1 MQITGKVRRV
11 ANQVMI
17 GVLCFVAPTS
27 LALQGQA
34 HRMTE
39 GSMPLGGLPF
49 ANQRTSPPLAP
60 GVDWSRAVVD
70 STLRR
75 YPTAT
80 ELGSWGYAKALFL
93 MGEYMVWKRTGDSR
107 YLQYIRS
114 WVDSHVD
121 AQGNMDHGTENL
133 DSMLPG
139 NLLLLLYQE
148 TGEEKYKLAAD
159 KIRQRLNTYPR
170 TADGGFWHAS
180 SASRHHQLWG
190 DGVFM
195 SVPFLVRYGRLFG
208 ESAYANDEAAKQLI
222 VYAGHLRSPEGLLYH
237 AYDESGAASWADPA
251 THHSS
256 EFWCRAMGWFGMT
269 LIDVLDA
276 LPAADPKRQPLI
288 AILQDLVRGLAKYQD
303 SETGLWYQVVD
314 KGSTQGNWLE
324 TSSSSMYSYV
334 IAMAV
339 KRGYVDKK
347 YEAIARKGYNGV
359 LTKISLGADGMA
371 NITDICEGTN
381 VSDLAYYF
389 ARKRNVNDFHGL
401 GAFLIMNEYFLTG
414 QSAMELT
421 SPSRKTVRVAVTNP
435 SRERRV
441 EDVVLR
447 VAEIQ
452 RMAPDF
458 NAVGAV
464 VIADDARAPSA
475 EPPTADAADP
485 ARQLPSQADDLDGD
499 GRPDELAFQI
509 ELQPRQTRTVAITYG
524 GPAGLA
530 TPRADYPKRTDAR
543 FAKHYDGMG
552 WESETTAW
560 RLYFDKRNAIDLWG
574 KRKPGLYLETF
585 AAADYKYQEESP
597 LGRDIYNVGKSLGAG
612 GVGAWIDGHAIPVT
626 EVANRTWRIISTG
639 PVRSIVEFTYEGW
652 KVGDRVVTLRSR
664 ITQWAG
670 ERGYEHWVTLNGTV
684 DHPEDFPLVAG
695 ISRKPGLKEV
705 DGTTCSL
712 ALWGPQIVKPGT
724 GATDSLPDQN
734 LGLAIVVPEG
744 HQGCRREGDPLN
756 YLVQPQLK
764 NGAARWYVL
773 AAWDQESA
781 QPVKNLKEF
790 TTLVKQETARLAQPA
805 SVVIVSRP
813 QAATASTPVRSA
825 DPQAVDTVKYFS
837 AAEVHASF
845 EKGSPL
851 INKDG
856 RNYWVITGRREKSGQ
871 SELHEKDT
879 DVFYIV
885 QGSATFVTGGKMLD
899 PKTTA
904 PGEVR
909 GSGIEGGQTLTL
921 SKDDVI
927 VIPAGVPHWFKDVQG
942 TFLYFVVK
950 TQ

>member
-1 MQITGKVRRV
+1 MVQPQPVRRFI
-11 ANQVMI
+11 I
-17 GVLCFVAPTS
+17 GLG
-27 LALQGQA
+27 LAGVFLQTALVGQA
-34 HRMTE
+34 Q
-39 GSMPLGGLPF
+39 S
-49 ANQRTSPPLAP
+49 QRIGNTD
-60 GVDWSRAVVD
+60 VDWSKAVVE
-70 STLRR
+70 STMKR

-93 MGEYMVWKRTGDSR
+93 MGEYMVWKRTGESR
-107 YLQYIRS
+107 YLQYVRN

-148 TGEEKYKLAAD
+148 TGEERYKLAAE
-159 KIRQRLNTYPR
+159 KIRQRLNSYPR
-170 TADGGFWHAS
+170 TADGGFWHAN
-180 SASRHHQLWG
+180 SASRQHQLWG

-195 SVPFLVRYGRLFG
+195 SMPFLVRYGRLFG
-208 ESAYANDEAAKQLI
+208 ESTYANEEAARQLI
-222 VYAGHLRSPEGLLYH
+222 VYSSHLRSSEGLLYH
-237 AYDESGAASWADPA
+237 AYDESGAATWADPA
-251 THHSS
+251 SHHSS

-276 LPAADPKRQPLI
+276 LPVADVKRPQLI

-303 SETGLWYQVVD
+303 AQTGLWYQVVD
-314 KGSTQGNWLE
+314 KGSVPGNWLE

-334 IAMAV
+334 ISVAV

-347 YEAIARKGYNGV
+347 YEAAARKGYNGV
-359 LTKISLGADGMA
+359 LTKISLDPDGMA

-421 SPSRKTVRVAVTNP
+421 RPSRKAVQVAVTNP
-435 SRERRV
+435 SGERRV
-441 EDVVLR
+441 ENVVLR
-447 VAEIQ
+447 VADIQ
-452 RMAPDF
+452 QVAPDF
-458 NAVGAV
+458 NLLSAV
-464 VIADDARAPSA
+464 VVDDAGTTS
-475 EPPTADAADP
+475 DAADP
-485 ARQLPSQADDLDGD
+485 QKQLPSQADDLDGD
-499 GRPDELAFQI
+499 GKPDEFAFQI
-509 ELQPRQTRTVAITYG
+509 ELQPRQKRIVSIIYG
-524 GPAGLA
+524 GPAGFA
-530 TPRADYPKRTDAR
+530 TPRADYPKRTGAR

-585 AAADYKYQEESP
+585 AAPDYKYQEESP

-612 GVGAWIDGHAIPVT
+612 GVGAWIDGHALPVA
-626 EVANRTWRIISTG
+626 EVTNRNWRIVATG

-652 KVGDRVVTLRSR
+652 KVGGRVVNLRSR

-670 ERGYEHWVTLNGTV
+670 ERGYEHQVAV
-684 DHPEDFPLVAG
+684 EHAEDFPLVAG
-695 ISRKPGLKEV
+695 ISRKPELKETN
-705 DGTTCSL
+705 GNTCSL
-712 ALWGPQIVKPGT
+712 AIWGPQVVRPGT
-724 GATDSLPDQN
+724 GATDSLANEN
-734 LGLAIVVPEG
+734 LGLAIIVPDG
-744 HQGCRREGDPLN
+744 HQGCRREGDPQN
-756 YLVQPQLK
+756 YLVQPRLQ

-773 AAWDQESA
+773 AAWDQEA
-781 QPVKNLKEF
+781 TPVKNLKEF
-790 TTLVKQETARLAQPA
+790 TTLVKREAARLAEPA
-805 SVVIVSRP
+805 SVTFLSSAKTNSVAPTSAAANVA
-813 QAATASTPVRSA
+813 QASA
-825 DPQAVDTVKYFS
+825 QDTVKYFS
-837 AAEVHASF
+837 AAEVRASF
-845 EKGSPL
+845 EKGSAL
-851 INKDG
+851 VTKDG
-856 RNYWVITGRREKSGQ
+856 RSYSVSTGRRDKPGQ

-885 QGSATFVTGGKMLD
+885 EGSATFVTGGKMLD

-909 GSGIEGGQTLTL
+909 GSGIEGGQTQTL
-921 SKDDVI
+921 SKGDVI
-927 VIPAGVPHWFKDVQG
+927 VIPAGVPHWFKDVPG

-950 TQ
+950 AQ